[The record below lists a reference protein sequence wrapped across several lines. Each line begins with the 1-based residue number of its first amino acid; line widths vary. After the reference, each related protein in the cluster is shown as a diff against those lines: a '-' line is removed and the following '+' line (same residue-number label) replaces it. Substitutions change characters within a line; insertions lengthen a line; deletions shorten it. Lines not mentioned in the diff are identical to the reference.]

1 MLQATALRN
10 RPSHSARP
18 LWTSQESQAA
28 TTYIACLPARPLTI
42 IKYDVIKSAVYGM
55 IYLFIY
61 LMCTG
66 VRWHPGVRVGRIA
79 CSTACPPRV
88 HDGESAAAAEL
99 SGLPD
104 SWRRCSP
111 APTRVTGLSA
121 HRPVSTGTLDAS
133 ASLLQSNCHRPN
145 GCMYVSLKSQVS
157 GVAAAAPVSC
167 SVGRIL
173 LVVGNHLSNHP
184 EKRHEDGRTWGA
196 TMLLVV
202 YC

>member
-1 MLQATALRN
+1 
-10 RPSHSARP
+10 
-18 LWTSQESQAA
+18 
-28 TTYIACLPARPLTI
+28 
-42 IKYDVIKSAVYGM
+42 
-55 IYLFIY
+55 
-61 LMCTG
+61 MCTG

-167 SVGRIL
+167 SVGRTWSSGTTSATTRRSDTRTGGHGERRYCWLCIVDRQCYSSTYVLETIKLQKFSSMELWSAEGLWVFQGIL
-173 LVVGNHLSNHP
+173 IARPHLNDDP
-184 EKRHEDGRTWGA
+184 R
-196 TMLLVV
+196 
-202 YC
+202 